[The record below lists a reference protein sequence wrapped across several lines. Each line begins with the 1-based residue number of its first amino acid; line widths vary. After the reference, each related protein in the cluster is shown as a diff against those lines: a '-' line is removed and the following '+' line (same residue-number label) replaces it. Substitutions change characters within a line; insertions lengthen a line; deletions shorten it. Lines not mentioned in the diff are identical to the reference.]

1 MASRQAV
8 LFEKVRGS
16 KIRVACNIIATPRR
30 FYLALGGSSHKS
42 HEEEVKKNIHSRVSE
57 ALNALSEPTR
67 TEGGGL
73 FEENSSTSLYD
84 LPIVTHFEKD
94 AGSFIRSSIVFQGT
108 RKMTSR
114 TSRPTDFCAL
124 MNITWQYA
132 W

>member
-57 ALNALSEPTR
+57 ALNALSEPH
-67 TEGGGL
+67 GL
-73 FEENSSTSLYD
+73 KAAGYLKK
-84 LPIVTHFEKD
+84 THPQAYTTF
-94 AGSFIRSSIVFQGT
+94 
-108 RKMTSR
+108 
-114 TSRPTDFCAL
+114 L
-124 MNITWQYA
+124 
-132 W
+132 